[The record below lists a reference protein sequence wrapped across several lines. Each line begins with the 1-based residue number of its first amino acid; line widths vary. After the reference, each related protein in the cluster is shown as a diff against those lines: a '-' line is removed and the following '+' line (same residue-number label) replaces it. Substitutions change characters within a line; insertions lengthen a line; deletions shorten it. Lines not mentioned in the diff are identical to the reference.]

1 MVVDVEHF
9 TPLRAVLGGALIG
22 LSASWFFLAHAR
34 IAGISGLLGQLVGR
48 VVNPGATPSTQAPL
62 TLAFL
67 IGLAIAPLLFL
78 ALGQPVAVH
87 LDAGV
92 GTLFAGGL
100 LVGLGTRYAGG
111 CTSGHGVCGLS
122 ALSPRSLVATLLFM
136 AAAFATVGVQR
147 WLA

>member
-9 TPLRAVLGGALIG
+9 TPLCAALGGALIG

-34 IAGISGLLGQLVGR
+34 IAGISGLMGQLVDA
-48 VVNPGATPSTQAPL
+48 VLNPSATSRTQLAL
-62 TLAFL
+62 TLAFVL
-67 IGLAIAPLLFL
+67 GLAAAPLLFL
-78 ALGQPVAVH
+78 ATGRPIAVH
-87 LDAGV
+87 VDANTGV
-92 GTLFAGGL
+92 LVAGGL

-136 AAAFATVGVQR
+136 ASAFLTVAASR

>member
-1 MVVDVEHF
+1 MVVDVEHY

-34 IAGISGLLGQLVGR
+34 IAGISGLLGQLVGS
-48 VVNPGATPSTQAPL
+48 VVNSASTTAAQLPLTVAFLVGLAVAPL
-62 TLAFL
+62 SF
-67 IGLAIAPLLFL
+67 I

-87 LDAGV
+87 LDAELGS
-92 GTLFAGGL
+92 LIAGGL
-100 LVGLGTRYAGG
+100 FVGLGTRYAGG

-136 AAAFATVGVQR
+136 AAAFVTVAISR